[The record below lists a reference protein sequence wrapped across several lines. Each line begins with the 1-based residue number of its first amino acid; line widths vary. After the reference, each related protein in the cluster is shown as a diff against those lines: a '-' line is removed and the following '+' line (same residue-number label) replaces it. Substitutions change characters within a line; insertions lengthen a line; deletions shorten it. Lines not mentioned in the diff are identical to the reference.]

1 MGVKICI
8 LKVMR
13 KHKRL
18 RDVYRF
24 PGFSPQSIVK
34 GLFGD
39 PRALVIKLRRRGEKR
54 FVGCV
59 DGFTAAIM
67 TIR

>member
-1 MGVKICI
+1 
-8 LKVMR
+8 MR
-13 KHKRL
+13 KYKRL

-24 PGFSPQSIVK
+24 PGFNPQSIVK

-39 PRALVIKLRRRGEKR
+39 PQALVIKLRRREKKR

-59 DGFTAAIM
+59 NGFTIVIM
-67 TIR
+67 TIK